1 MSADQVAAEAVR
13 VSPNVARARA
23 ASEQAAAAASQALV
37 AVYPRL
43 DLEGRYTRLS
53 EQSTA
58 TALGDIVG
66 PSGDV
71 VIPSQTIDV
80 PPPLV
85 NRYLLQATL
94 SYAVSDLFLQIL
106 PRYEASQRRV
116 EAEALS
122 AEAERRAVD
131 LAAREAFYSYVGA
144 RAALLVARAG
154 LTQAESQHRDVEAL
168 VNAGALARVELM
180 RADAAVASAR
190 VAEAQAAGNLAV
202 ARTSLF
208 TMIDRTQP
216 GDLAVAEDLTQ
227 PLSPPK
233 EDEAAL
239 LEMALENRSEM
250 QAMRVLA
257 DMHES
262 LRDATLAEKL
272 PRLSVGASYELGN
285 PNARASPFDQEWTG
299 TWTALASVT
308 WSPNDFFTGDARADQ
323 SGADLARTR
332 ADMAALADALRMEVT
347 GALERYR
354 AAATAM
360 EAALVGVR
368 AAEESYRVRREQ
380 FRAGA
385 AVATDVVDAD
395 EKLQR
400 ARLQLINAA
409 IDARIARARLDRA
422 VERPQG

>member
-1 MSADQVAAEAVR
+1 
-13 VSPNVARARA
+13 
-23 ASEQAAAAASQALV
+23 
-37 AVYPRL
+37 
-43 DLEGRYTRLS
+43 
-53 EQSTA
+53 
-58 TALGDIVG
+58 
-66 PSGDV
+66 
-71 VIPSQTIDV
+71 
-80 PPPLV
+80 
-85 NRYLLQATL
+85 
-94 SYAVSDLFLQIL
+94 
-106 PRYEASQRRV
+106 
-116 EAEALS
+116 
-122 AEAERRAVD
+122 
-131 LAAREAFYSYVGA
+131 
-144 RAALLVARAG
+144 
-154 LTQAESQHRDVEAL
+154 
-168 VNAGALARVELM
+168 
-180 RADAAVASAR
+180 
-190 VAEAQAAGNLAV
+190 
-202 ARTSLF
+202 
-208 TMIDRTQP
+208 
-216 GDLAVAEDLTQ
+216 
-227 PLSPPK
+227 
-233 EDEAAL
+233 
-239 LEMALENRSEM
+239 
-250 QAMRVLA
+250 
-257 DMHES
+257 MHES

>member
-1 MSADQVAAEAVR
+1 
-13 VSPNVARARA
+13 
-23 ASEQAAAAASQALV
+23 
-37 AVYPRL
+37 
-43 DLEGRYTRLS
+43 
-53 EQSTA
+53 
-58 TALGDIVG
+58 
-66 PSGDV
+66 
-71 VIPSQTIDV
+71 
-80 PPPLV
+80 
-85 NRYLLQATL
+85 
-94 SYAVSDLFLQIL
+94 
-106 PRYEASQRRV
+106 
-116 EAEALS
+116 
-122 AEAERRAVD
+122 
-131 LAAREAFYSYVGA
+131 
-144 RAALLVARAG
+144 
-154 LTQAESQHRDVEAL
+154 
-168 VNAGALARVELM
+168 
-180 RADAAVASAR
+180 
-190 VAEAQAAGNLAV
+190 
-202 ARTSLF
+202 
-208 TMIDRTQP
+208 MIDRTAP

-227 PLSPPK
+227 PLPPLR

-239 LEMALENRSEM
+239 LEMALANRSEI
-250 QAMRVLA
+250 QALRIMA
-257 DMHES
+257 DVHET
-262 LRDATLAEKL
+262 LKDATLAEKL

-299 TWTALASVT
+299 TWSALASVT
-308 WSPNDFFTGDARADQ
+308 WSPNDFFTGDARSDSA
-323 SGADLARTR
+323 SADLARTR
-332 ADMAALADALRMEVT
+332 ADMAALEDALRGEVA